1 MADALDSKSSTRKG
15 VWVQVPPPAPMR
27 IIMSLNIDASR
38 SGEDLAAELAERGK
52 FYAKGFGSVLGLDVL
67 PCIEILEDNFEDNWM
82 YQIVARQGLDIMSRF
97 YDRIS
102 FGEMIDHPDAELLF
116 EIKDVIQLLRSEFEF
131 VFLGDFS
138 HSEAVY
144 EHISTIHDLGQIY
157 RARLHAIQEALR
169 VKEGFEY
176 AGLRVVDLHGKIW
189 NSALG

>member
-27 IIMSLNIDASR
+27 IIMSLNIDTSR
-38 SGEDLAAELAERGK
+38 SGEDLAAELTERGR
-52 FYAKGFGSVLGLDVL
+52 FYAKGFGSVLGLAVL
-67 PCIEILEDNFEDNWM
+67 PCVEILEDNFEENWM
-82 YQIVARQGLDIMSRF
+82 YQIVARQGLDTMSRF

-116 EIKDVIQLLRSEFEF
+116 EIKDAIIALRSEFEF

-144 EHISTIHDLGQIY
+144 EHISTIHHLGQTY
-157 RARLHAIQEALR
+157 RARLHAIQEVLR
-169 VKEGFEY
+169 TKEGFDH
-176 AGLRVVDLHGKIW
+176 AGLKVVDLHGKIW